1 MYRNYLNGFAAIVS
15 GPFRLAKARFGLA
28 MLFAVLFTLCGAGAS
43 GQTVTGSIRGT
54 ILDPSGA
61 AIPGVK
67 VSAKEVNTG
76 VVTTTVTDRSGT
88 YNFQSLRIGTYV
100 VSANK
105 TGFGTISNRPFSLE
119 IDQIAKIDMKLSVG
133 DVAATV
139 EVSAD
144 SGSLLQT
151 EDASLGTTI
160 TANTLEGMP
169 LPGQNFATSTVLV
182 PGAVLPTYNAL
193 GSTQGTER
201 DTSFASST
209 QPSFNGNRMQ
219 TNNYI
224 LDGTDINEPLQNT
237 IGYNIA
243 SDAIDQMRII
253 TGNAD
258 AEYGNVNGGEVLIVT
273 RSGSNQFHG
282 TAYEF
287 YENQLWQANT
297 FANKYLNPIVPR
309 SNFHQSQFGGRIGGP
324 IFRNKLFFFGDYEG
338 FRNTTANASTVISVP
353 SLRMRTGDFS
363 ELLGAPTLD
372 YGQTIPVAQY
382 KQLYN
387 TTSGLATA
395 TPYVNNQLPVANPV
409 AQYIF
414 AHPEFYPKPNRPSS
428 NANSPDTNNYG
439 GYNKSAYVNNQY
451 DVRVDYN
458 PTSKD
463 ALWARYSHGIAYDEP
478 IVAVLSF
485 EFPGSNRYPFQN
497 GVLNEVHTFSS
508 SLQNEV
514 RAGYTRVDDLSGVPF
529 DSTGQFP
536 AGSDPKVGYPYNNPY
551 PGFTESNIST
561 AEKNIGTL
569 GVIQNYI
576 DNIFDYGD
584 TVTWLRGKHILK
596 GGAQVIRYQEN
607 FYYGGNAGTEGEFVY
622 NGIFT
627 KDLTLSPVTGTGY
640 GFADFVLDASEN
652 QQVNGTAG
660 RVGQRQYRMAFFG
673 EDEWKLTPKLT
684 LNIGLRYG
692 YDQPL
697 YEVNNKEVNVDVKNP
712 QNCPNCLLFAG
723 QNGASRALYNAFHK
737 QYMPRV
743 SFAYQMNPIMVIR
756 GGYAITDDFEGM
768 GTAQRLTANPPFIS
782 SYYYQSGSPT
792 ATTAG
797 NPIKVSQ
804 GFNSGALNVVQSKYN
819 AWDPNIK
826 PELVQQY
833 NLTLQTLLS
842 RTFTFQIGY
851 VGNVAQHLVI
861 PEPINQE
868 TVPGNTATEP
878 FAGLVGTG
886 GQIYE
891 TLAEGYSNYNA
902 MQIQLRQR
910 QWHGLE
916 ATFNYTFSK
925 NMTNNPGYFGT
936 GGVDGPGTYPQ
947 NIYNPHGDYGVAA
960 FDTRNAANFVGTY
973 AVPFG
978 RGRDYGSHVNRY
990 VDWAIGGWKV
1000 SGNAVM
1006 YSGFPITIGSSLTN
1020 VTNNGG
1026 GARANQYQPLIIKN
1040 RSLAHWFGTDPTATP
1055 CTLLPSVSGQNASCA
1070 YGNEVSSATYGQQYA
1085 FGTAHVGTER
1095 APGFRDVDVSAFKQF
1110 HTYKGQLVQ
1119 FRADAFNVGNISS
1132 YAAPAATVS
1141 TTSTF
1146 GQITSNLS
1154 PPRQIQLSLKYE
1166 F

>member
-1 MYRNYLNGFAAIVS
+1 MNRFSGWMRCLSAVAI
-15 GPFRLAKARFGLA
+15 LATA
-28 MLFAVLFTLCGAGAS
+28 MVVRSEA
-43 GQTVTGSIRGT
+43 QTVTGSIRGT
-54 ILDPSGA
+54 VIDRSGA
-61 AIPGVK
+61 VVAGATVT
-67 VSAKEVNTG
+67 ATNVNTG
-76 VVTTTVTDRSGT
+76 VKKTTTSDRSGT
-88 YNFQSLRIGTYV
+88 YNMQSLVIGTYK
-100 VSANK
+100 VSAEK
-105 TGFGTISNRPFSLE
+105 AGFSVTVAGPFALE
-119 IDQIAKIDMKLSVG
+119 IDQIAKIDLKLQVG
-133 DVAATV
+133 
-139 EVSAD
+139 EVTSTMEVDAS
-144 SGSLLQT
+144 SGALLQT

-160 TANTLEGMP
+160 TASTLDSMP
-169 LPGQNFATSTVLV
+169 LPGQNFATATVLV

-201 DTSFASST
+201 VTSFASST
-209 QPSFNGNRMQ
+209 EPSFNGNRMQ

-237 IGYNIA
+237 IAYNIA
-243 SDAIDQMRII
+243 PDAIGQMRII

-273 RSGSNQFHG
+273 KSGTNKFHG
-282 TAYEF
+282 SLYEF

-297 FANKYLNPIVPR
+297 FANKNLTPAVPR
-309 SNFHQSQFGGRIGGP
+309 TDFHQSQFGGSFGGP
-324 IFRNKLFFFGDYEG
+324 IFKNKLFVFGDYEG
-338 FRNTTANASTVISVP
+338 FRNTTATSTSVISVP

-363 ELLGAPTLD
+363 EFLGAPTLD
-372 YGQTIPVAQY
+372 YNQTIPAAQY

-387 TTSGLATA
+387 TTTGLSTA
-395 TPYVNNQLPVANPV
+395 TPYVNDQIPVANPV
-409 AQYIF
+409 AQYVF

-428 NANSPDTNNYG
+428 NVNSPDTNNYG
-439 GYNKSAYVNNQY
+439 GYNKSAYVNNQG
-451 DVRVDYN
+451 DIRVDYN
-458 PTSKD
+458 ASPKD
-463 ALWARYSHGIAYDEP
+463 ALWARYSRGGAFDEP
-478 IVAVLSF
+478 IVAVLAF
-485 EFPGSNRYPFQN
+485 EFPGSNNYPFQN
-497 GVLNEVHTFSS
+497 GVINEVHTFSTN
-508 SLQNEV
+508 LQNEA
-514 RAGYTRVDDLSGVPF
+514 RAGYSRVDDLSGVPF

-536 AGSDPKVGYPYNNPY
+536 AGSDPKVGYPYANPY

-584 TVTWLRGKHILK
+584 TVTYLRGKHILK
-596 GGAQVIRYQEN
+596 AGAQVIRYQEN

-627 KDLTLSPVTGTGY
+627 KDTTLSPIGTGY
-640 GFADFVLDASEN
+640 GFADFVVDASEN

-660 RVGQRQYRMAFFG
+660 RVGQRQYRSAYFV
-673 EDEWKLTPKLT
+673 EDQWKLTRALT
-684 LNIGLRYG
+684 LNVGLRYG
-692 YDQPL
+692 YDQPI

-723 QNGASRALYNAFHK
+723 KNGASRALYNSFYK
-737 QYMPRV
+737 EFMPRV
-743 SFAYQMNPIMVIR
+743 SFAYQMNPQQVIR
-756 GGYAITDDFEGM
+756 GGYAVTDDFEGM

-792 ATTAG
+792 ATTPG

-826 PELVQQY
+826 PELIQQY
-833 NLTLQTLLS
+833 NLTLETLMT
-842 RTFTFQIGY
+842 RTLTFQIGY

-861 PEPINQE
+861 PEPINQDV
-868 TVPGNTATEP
+868 VPGNAATQP
-878 FAGLVGTG
+878 FSALVGVG
-886 GQIYE
+886 GQVYE

-902 MQIQLRQR
+902 MQVQLRQR
-910 QWHGLE
+910 QVHGLE
-916 ATFNYTFSK
+916 YTFNYTFAK

-936 GGVDGPGTYPQ
+936 GGVDGPGVYPQ

-973 AVPFG
+973 ALPFG
-978 RGRDYGSHVNRY
+978 RGRDYANHINRY
-990 VDWAIGGWKV
+990 LDWAVGGWKV
-1000 SGNAVM
+1000 STNAVM
-1006 YSGFPITIGSSLTN
+1006 YGGFPITIGSSNPLL
-1020 VTNNGG
+1020 TNNGSV
-1026 GARANQYQPLIIKN
+1026 RANQYAPLIVKN
-1040 RSLAHWFGTDPTATP
+1040 RSLLHWFGTDPSAMP
-1055 CTLLPSVSGQNASCA
+1055 CTTAPFLSNNNNPLCA
-1070 YGNEVSSATYGQQYA
+1070 YGPDLGPNYASYGAQYN

-1095 APGFRDVDVSAFKQF
+1095 GPGFRDVDASASKQF
-1110 HTYKGQLVQ
+1110 RTYKDQYVQ

-1132 YAAPAATVS
+1132 YAAPAATAT

-1154 PPRQIQLSLKYE
+1154 PPRQIQLSLKYA